1 MLPSPPLPPPPQKKE
16 GKKTEIKNKT
26 QVNDDLLI
34 QH

>member
-1 MLPSPPLPPPPQKKE
+1 MLPSPPPPKKKE